1 MEFWRKYS
9 MTRKMKDSG
18 IEWIG
23 EIPEDWGVNKLKH
36 ICDFKNGLAHE
47 KNVELKGTYTV
58 VNSKFVSTEGKVRV
72 YSNELI
78 VPLHK
83 NDVCIVMSDVPNGKA
98 YAKCYIIEKGN
109 AYTLNQRIG
118 CFYNIKIDL
127 KYFYYYLNRNQGLL
141 IFDDGINQT
150 NLRKPD
156 LINLMFLIPP
166 LVEQKQIANYLDT
179 KCSKIDETIQKEKQ
193 VIEKLKQYKQS
204 VITEAV
210 TKGLDPDVKMKDSGV
225 EWIGEIPEHWDIKC
239 LKYLAAS
246 EKNSIVDGPFGS
258 DMKNEE
264 YVDEGVP
271 IIQLNNIGEGVH
283 KLNNLKYITEE
294 KANGLKRHTIYP
306 REIVIAKMM
315 PAGRAAIVSSRFN
328 KYIVSSDSIRLK
340 LNSNSLNNFIVYC
353 LNIYAKNE
361 AEIQSTGTTRS
372 RINLSIVKNLHLAV
386 PCLTEQKQI
395 ADYLD
400 KKCASIDKAIL
411 NKEKLIE
418 KLTEYKKSLIY
429 ECVTGKREV

>member
-1 MEFWRKYS
+1 

-23 EIPEDWGVNKLKH
+23 EIPEEWEIHPNKRIMSKQKNICAKYCGQKVLSLTMNGVIIRDIENPSGKMPLTFDGYQYVNKGNLLMCLFD
-36 ICDFKNGLAHE
+36 IDVTPRCIGIINNDGVTSPAYSQFKLRDIAH
-47 KNVELKGTYTV
+47 
-58 VNSKFVSTEGKVRV
+58 GK
-72 YSNELI
+72 Y
-78 VPLHK
+78 
-83 NDVCIVMSDVPNGKA
+83 
-98 YAKCYIIEKGN
+98 YY
-109 AYTLNQRIG
+109 
-118 CFYNIKIDL
+118 
-127 KYFYYYLNRNQGLL
+127 YYYLNLDYTKELL
-141 IFDDGINQT
+141 HLAK
-150 NLRKPD
+150 NLRHS
-156 LINLMFLIPP
+156 LTESQLGEIYVP
-166 LVEQKQIANYLDT
+166 LPKLKEQIRIAGYLDN
-179 KCSKIDETIQKEKQ
+179 KCSKIDETVQKEKQ

-210 TKGLDPDVKMKDSGV
+210 TKGLDSDVKMKDSGV
-225 EWIGEIPEHWDIKC
+225 EWIGEIPEHWDIIC